1 MTRIYLRTGLKY
13 EDLDF
18 SRGAKDFA
26 WVTIKFN
33 WFLCKAPYSYSPPP
47 PPRGL
52 FIGSKLFYSSP
63 FMLCWRLL
71 IPASVL
77 SENHVIPQNP
87 PIGPCHKWWL
97 FSGAIMTDIMT
108 WFGRTPSGI
117 ILGEISTYPR
127 EMIFL
132 SLEMN
137 IIICRWPIQL

>member
-26 WVTIKFN
+26 WVTINLIDSSVRLRILTVLPHPPVGCLLAVNYFKVLP
-33 WFLCKAPYSYSPPP
+33 LC
-47 PPRGL
+47 
-52 FIGSKLFYSSP
+52 
-63 FMLCWRLL
+63 CWRLL

-87 PIGPCHKWWL
+87 PIGPIHKWWL

-108 WFGRTPSGI
+108 WFGRMPSGI
-117 ILGEISTYPR
+117 ILGEIPTYPR